1 MKKTRGYSFKLLTL
15 LSTASVSIAPVALMS
30 AAGVL
35 LAPSTA
41 FAINECSPAVDP
53 TVNGATADSYIC
65 TGSYV
70 GTGIT
75 YTASGPLIITGTN
88 AHLVGPVG
96 INLTATGADTISW
109 NQDAGL
115 ITGTHDAV
123 MGVTT
128 ATGAITIDTLGITG
142 TSAVAGAQV
151 TYGILASSTSG
162 AITITDG
169 GTINVNS
176 TAALA
181 AQIAAIRAST
191 SGAITVTTN
200 GAVTGRQYGIQTV
213 NTGNG
218 AQTVNA
224 NNSVSISTTTG
235 VPVAAIDLANGAGTG
250 AMTVNVG
257 TTTNPGTGTV
267 NGGVGAA
274 IRTTSTGTGAQ
285 TINIATGRTVS
296 VGATSTGAINLTGA
310 GAKTITNAGTL
321 TGGNATGV
329 AVLVNTGTNVTLT
342 NSGSMTGRLS
352 LGGAT
357 GTTTMTNSGT
367 WTSSGT
373 SAFTTGASTLTNSGT
388 LTVSGASTFTSLE
401 TLNNTGTIALGS
413 STLTSAGTTFT
424 GTGASLITVT
434 VAADGTGGRLNL
446 TNGVVTSG
454 TANLTGIRVSG
465 AGTTDTSVFSA
476 TPIVLVDVT
485 GGTALEGDEFV
496 LDTGSTNYADGV
508 ISSGGLFGLALTYNG
523 AQQFVLASVPVAGA
537 YEYAPAMHQAVSVWN
552 TTTDAVVGR
561 QADLQEG
568 SDGGVWVRILGEH
581 SNRDFDS
588 AFSTSGTTFDNRTS
602 YSLDTAALVFGFQL
616 GSGAMMDGDYNV
628 GIHGGLVRTKAEFN
642 GTDST
647 NDMDGVTTGLYGGWN
662 SGIFSLDAVVN
673 ANLLSLDHNSAAIDV
688 STNVISI
695 GGRAEGAWRLPL
707 SGTWAVEPLV
717 AASYVHTDIKEVF
730 PDAYQVTYNDVD
742 SMRVG
747 VGVRLTANGDTSIG
761 TVGFWATGRIWNEFA
776 DEANI
781 MIQNTTGGDD
791 FVIDDDM
798 SGQFEELSVGFTLGS
813 ADGLQGF
820 ISGGSKFQPGI
831 DNYNVTAGLR
841 WAW

>member
-15 LSTASVSIAPVALMS
+15 LSTASVSIAPVALVS

-35 LAPSTA
+35 LAPTMA
-41 FAINECSPAVDP
+41 LAANECVP
-53 TVNGATADSYIC
+53 VNTAPSANGNTADSYTC

-70 GTGIT
+70 NTGIT
-75 YTASGPLIITGTN
+75 YTAQGPLIITGTN
-88 AHLVGPVG
+88 AHLVGTVG

-115 ITGTHDAV
+115 ITGTDGVV
-123 MGVTT
+123 MDVTT

-142 TSAVAGAQV
+142 ISAVAGAQV
-151 TYGILASSTSG
+151 TYGIQAVSTSG

-176 TAALA
+176 TATLA
-181 AQIAAIRAST
+181 AQVAAIRAST
-191 SGAITVTTN
+191 SGAINVTTN

-224 NNSVSISTTTG
+224 NNSISISSTAT

-257 TTTNPGTGTV
+257 STTNPGTGTV
-267 NGGVGAA
+267 AGGAGAA
-274 IRTTSTGTGAQ
+274 IRTTSTGAGNQ

-296 VGATSTGAINLTGA
+296 VTTASTGAINLTGA

-321 TGGNATGV
+321 TGGGATGV

-352 LGGAT
+352 LGAT

-367 WTSSGT
+367 WTTSGT
-373 SAFTTGASTLTNSGT
+373 SAFTTGASTLTNTGT

-401 TLNNTGTIALGS
+401 TWANSGTIALGS
-413 STLTSAGTTFT
+413 STLTTSGTTFT
-424 GTGASLITVT
+424 GTGNSLITVT

-446 TNGVVTSG
+446 TGGTVTS
-454 TANLTGIRVSG
+454 TSANLTKIRVSG
-465 AGTTDTSVFSA
+465 AATTDTSVFSE

-485 GGTALEGDEFV
+485 GGAALEGDEFA
-496 LDTGSTNYADGV
+496 LDTGSTSYSDG
-508 ISSGGLFGLALTYNG
+508 ILTSGGLFGLALTYNG
-523 AQQFVLASVPVAGA
+523 AQQFVLTSVPVAGA
-537 YEYAPAMHQAVSVWN
+537 YEYAPAMHEAISVWN
-552 TTTDAVVGR
+552 ATTDAVVGR
-561 QADLQEG
+561 QADLQDG
-568 SDGGVWVRILGEH
+568 SDGGVWVRVMGDH

-588 AFSTSGTTFDNRTS
+588 SFTSAGTTFGTRTS
-602 YSLDTAALVFGFQL
+602 YSVDSAALIFGFQL
-616 GSGAMMDGDYNV
+616 GSGEMMDGDYNV
-628 GIHGGLVRTKAEFN
+628 GIHGGLVRTKTEFN
-642 GTDST
+642 GSDST
-647 NDMDGVTTGLYGGWN
+647 DDMDGVTTGLYGGWD

-673 ANLLSLDHNSAAIDV
+673 ANLLSLDHNSAAIDT

-695 GGRAEGAWRLPL
+695 GGRAEGSWHLPI

-717 AASYVHTDIKEVF
+717 AASYVHTDIKEIF

-747 VGVRLTANGDTSIG
+747 AGLRLTANGDTSIG
-761 TVGFWATGRIWNEFA
+761 TVGFWAVGRVWNEFS
-776 DEANI
+776 DEGNI
-781 MIQNTTGGDD
+781 MIQNTTGGDE

-798 SGQFEELSVGFTLGS
+798 SGQFEEISLGFTLGS
-813 ADGLQGF
+813 TDGLQGF